1 MSLPRL
7 AYKGRRLRRLIVVSV
22 LSAIVVAAF
31 GASFALAQESRT
43 FLPWFNMGN
52 GAAQISSPDN
62 IMRGVIGQNAVG
74 RTVSDDDLDDQFEII
89 LGFQTSALV
98 GRDAFA
104 ELITQ
109 LALTPI
115 PTPTPVPTETPTP
128 EPTAEPTEVPPTAET
143 TYYSKICS
151 RLYAKP
157 PEC

>member
-1 MSLPRL
+1 MSLPRF

-22 LSAIVVAAF
+22 LSAIVVVAF

-52 GAAQISSPDN
+52 GAAQITSTNN
-62 IMRGVIGQNAVG
+62 IMRGLIGQNTVG
-74 RTVSDDDLDDQFEII
+74 STFSDDDLDDQFEII

-115 PTPTPVPTETPTP
+115 PTPPLCTCPRKAKSE
-128 EPTAEPTEVPPTAET
+128 E
-143 TYYSKICS
+143 S
-151 RLYAKP
+151 RPSSVLESSEDSEWKA
-157 PEC
+157 